1 MNKILR
7 TLPLL
12 LAFGIVLSPGL
23 QAGSTPR
30 LQSIGQLAID
40 STGELLVSPD
50 IPAFS
55 SGRFQAR
62 ENALRHDVLML
73 ANDDMEGR
81 LTGSA
86 QDRKAAFYIAQEF
99 LRFHL
104 VPLPVMNLQGGEAK
118 PGKDPKDYWQSY
130 SFKARWG
137 EQIESRNVVGLIPG
151 TDSALSNR
159 YIVIGAHYDHLGWGD
174 KVGTAR
180 GDAGRAVYNGADDNA
195 SGVAML
201 LELLRYYKQYPLP
214 KTLVFVAFSGEE
226 IGLCG
231 SQAFLDQFPFPVRQI
246 DAMFNLDMLGHLLDN
261 TFCICGTGTSKEAE
275 SMVKEAA
282 KRTDLKL
289 TTYPD
294 GHGPSDHALFYD
306 RKIPVFFF
314 STPPTATYHT
324 PADDPNT
331 LDYDGMVRLSSVIGD
346 LLEQAGKAESLTFTS
361 SGKPNRKMMGMGQFK
376 ATLGLMPDINNTD
389 RRGLRTMIVVDGKP
403 AHNAGIRSG
412 DVLLKV
418 AGKRVHTLDDYM
430 DVLATLSFGEQIQ
443 VRFISKE
450 TGKKQTVTV
459 DLDAVAGNRKR

>member
-1 MNKILR
+1 M
-7 TLPLL
+7 
-12 LAFGIVLSPGL
+12 
-23 QAGSTPR
+23 
-30 LQSIGQLAID
+30 
-40 STGELLVSPD
+40 VSPD

-137 EQIESRNVVGLIPG
+137 EQLESRNVVGLVPG

-275 SMVKEAA
+275 SM
-282 KRTDLKL
+282 
-289 TTYPD
+289 PS
-294 GHGPSDHALFYD
+294 GP
-306 RKIPVFFF
+306 I
-314 STPPTATYHT
+314 
-324 PADDPNT
+324 
-331 LDYDGMVRLSSVIGD
+331 
-346 LLEQAGKAESLTFTS
+346 
-361 SGKPNRKMMGMGQFK
+361 
-376 ATLGLMPDINNTD
+376 
-389 RRGLRTMIVVDGKP
+389 
-403 AHNAGIRSG
+403 
-412 DVLLKV
+412 
-418 AGKRVHTLDDYM
+418 
-430 DVLATLSFGEQIQ
+430 
-443 VRFISKE
+443 
-450 TGKKQTVTV
+450 
-459 DLDAVAGNRKR
+459 

>member
-130 SFKARWG
+130 RFKARWG
-137 EQIESRNVVGLIPG
+137 EQLESRNVVGLIPG

-331 LDYDGMVRLSSVIGD
+331 LDYDGMVRLSPVIGD

-430 DVLATLSFGEQIQ
+430 EVLATLSFGEQIQ